1 MEAEGLVAAVRTE
14 QVGRRPARTV
24 YAITS
29 EGQLELAMQ
38 REQALRSIHW
48 WPDPLGVAL
57 SFAVAGTD
65 REELA
70 SWLRTRRETFALTA
84 AQLAEDRERMV
95 AKGYLD
101 PFQATVMYRGQ
112 LHAEAEIRWHDE
124 FAKILAG
131 LPPEEDGGGQAPALP
146 GANMEG
152 TPHSDGDHRVA
163 RARPHVHQPQAHRG
177 GRARRRPDRRRRRDR
192 RLPRAQRGRQDHHLA
207 DAHHAAA
214 ADHGHRHGGGRRP
227 ARRSGRGAPQD
238 RLRPPGDRR
247 HGWRLRPELRRS
259 ARSSRCRPRLYR
271 KSAAEAARRTAL
283 LTSQLD
289 LAGLERPAGA
299 RRSRAAS
306 AAGSTSRSA
315 WCTHRG

>member
-1 MEAEGLVAAVRTE
+1 MVLGTLTRHGPRHGHEIRRIAEVTNVGEWGGVSVGALYRELRTMEGEGLVEAVRTE

-131 LPPEEDGGGQAPALP
+131 LPPEEDGGGQAPARP

-152 TPHSDGDHRVA
+152 TPDPDGDH
-163 RARPHVHQPQAHRG
+163 
-177 GRARRRPDRRRRRDR
+177 
-192 RLPRAQRGRQDHHLA
+192 
-207 DAHHAAA
+207 
-214 ADHGHRHGGGRRP
+214 
-227 ARRSGRGAPQD
+227 
-238 RLRPPGDRR
+238 
-247 HGWRLRPELRRS
+247 
-259 ARSSRCRPRLYR
+259 
-271 KSAAEAARRTAL
+271 
-283 LTSQLD
+283 
-289 LAGLERPAGA
+289 
-299 RRSRAAS
+299 
-306 AAGSTSRSA
+306 
-315 WCTHRG
+315 

>member
-1 MEAEGLVAAVRTE
+1 MVLGTLTRHGPRHGHEIRRIAEVTNVGEWGGVSVGALYRELRTMEAEGLVAAVRTE

-146 GANMEG
+146 GANMER
-152 TPHSDGDHRVA
+152 TPQSDGDH
-163 RARPHVHQPQAHRG
+163 
-177 GRARRRPDRRRRRDR
+177 
-192 RLPRAQRGRQDHHLA
+192 
-207 DAHHAAA
+207 
-214 ADHGHRHGGGRRP
+214 
-227 ARRSGRGAPQD
+227 
-238 RLRPPGDRR
+238 
-247 HGWRLRPELRRS
+247 
-259 ARSSRCRPRLYR
+259 
-271 KSAAEAARRTAL
+271 
-283 LTSQLD
+283 
-289 LAGLERPAGA
+289 
-299 RRSRAAS
+299 
-306 AAGSTSRSA
+306 
-315 WCTHRG
+315 